1 MLIAVL
7 KLQMVNPAVFSGE
20 IFDKIST
27 WIESDWEFIFSSK
40 VSDGCECVQRR
51 CHLHEFPSAKVF
63 SPLSIQFKHG
73 FVFLGTFLWLP
84 YQFLMW
90 VKLNDASK
98 VPSECRGKNMAGQS
112 TWVLNSCYS
121 QISVSAMMTVTLQ
134 VGLRG
139 SANLCCRHDSSGDNI
154 LEEAEN
160 EFTKRTQTRRRRRW
174 GGRRRK
180 SEWSVEKRSRGWSTP
195 AGRTNFQRATEL
207 EENVTITITTDTSKD
222 KLPESASFNNPQY
235 FSLLLCLLWGNR
247 QQII

>member
-27 WIESDWEFIFSSK
+27 ELVELNLIENSYFSSK

-73 FVFLGTFLWLP
+73 FVFLGTFLWSP
-84 YQFLMW
+84 YLFLMW

-121 QISVSAMMTVTLQ
+121 QISVQSQCWSKLFRWVFGAVLIFVAVMIAAVTIFL
-134 VGLRG
+134 
-139 SANLCCRHDSSGDNI
+139 
-154 LEEAEN
+154 
-160 EFTKRTQTRRRRRW
+160 RRRRMNSQRERRQEED
-174 GGRRRK
+174 GGGGEEGERASDPLK
-180 SEWSVEKRSRGWSTP
+180 KDSEGDRP
-195 AGRTNFQRATEL
+195 LL
-207 EENVTITITTDTSKD
+207 EEQTSSEQPSSRKMW
-222 KLPESASFNNPQY
+222 Q
-235 FSLLLCLLWGNR
+235 
-247 QQII
+247 